1 MELVTPGLGLIFWQL
16 VTFMIVLFLLT
27 KFAWKPIMNA
37 LHEREAS
44 IENALSAAE
53 RAKLEVQGMKAEN
66 EKLLAEARLERDKI
80 LKDAAEAGN
89 NLVETARSKANEE
102 GARMIANAREAI
114 ENEKLAAITE
124 VKNMAAALSV
134 DIAERILR
142 RELSDPQ
149 AQQAL
154 AQDYISEV
162 TLN

>member
-1 MELVTPGLGLIFWQL
+1 MELVTPNFGLIFWQL
-16 VTFMIVLFLLT
+16 VTFLIVLFLLT
-27 KFAWKPIMNA
+27 KFAWKPIMSA
-37 LHEREAS
+37 LRERETS

-53 RAKLEVQGMKAEN
+53 KAKLEMQGLKAEN
-66 EKLLAEARLERDKI
+66 EKLLAEARMERDKI
-80 LKDAAEAGN
+80 LKEASDAGN
-89 NLVETARSKANEE
+89 ALVENARNKANEE
-102 GARMIANAREAI
+102 GSRMIAQAREAI

-142 RELSDPQ
+142 KELSDPQ

-154 AQDYISEV
+154 AQDYIREV

>member
-1 MELVTPGLGLIFWQL
+1 MELVTPNFGLIFWQL
-16 VTFMIVLFLLT
+16 VTFLIVLFLLT

-37 LHEREAS
+37 LRERETS

-53 RAKLEVQGMKAEN
+53 KAKLEMQGLKAEN
-66 EKLLAEARLERDKI
+66 EKLLAQARLERDKI
-80 LKDAAEAGN
+80 LKEASDAGN
-89 NLVETARSKANEE
+89 ALLENARNKANEE
-102 GARMIANAREAI
+102 GSRMINQAREAI
-114 ENEKLAAITE
+114 ENEKRAAITE

-142 RELSDPQ
+142 KELSDPQ

-154 AQDYISEV
+154 AQDYIREV

>member
-1 MELVTPGLGLIFWQL
+1 MELVTPNFGLIFWQL
-16 VTFMIVLFLLT
+16 VTFLIVLFLLT

-37 LHEREAS
+37 LRERETS

-53 RAKLEVQGMKAEN
+53 KAKLEMQGLKAEN
-66 EKLLAEARLERDKI
+66 EKLLAEARMERDKI
-80 LKDAAEAGN
+80 LKEASDAGN
-89 NLVETARSKANEE
+89 ALVENARNKANEE
-102 GARMIANAREAI
+102 GTRMIAQAREAI

-142 RELSDPQ
+142 KELSDPQ

-154 AQDYISEV
+154 AQDYIREV

>member
-1 MELVTPGLGLIFWQL
+1 MELVTPGFGLIFWQL
-16 VTFMIVLFLLT
+16 VTFLIVLFLLT

-37 LHEREAS
+37 LRERETS

-53 RAKLEVQGMKAEN
+53 KAKLEMQGLKTEN

-80 LKDAAEAGN
+80 LKEASDAGN
-89 NLVETARSKANEE
+89 ALVENARNKANEE
-102 GARMIANAREAI
+102 GSRMIAQAREAI
-114 ENEKLAAITE
+114 ENEKRAAITE

-142 RELSDPQ
+142 KELNDPQ

-154 AQDYISEV
+154 AQDYIREV